1 MKIRVETK
9 LEGVIEKEVN
19 IPGEEEGLTW
29 VEITREFIDVL
40 RGLGYIIPEDFENY
54 LNEK

>member
-9 LEGVIEKEVN
+9 LEGIIEKEVN

-40 RGLGYIIPEDFENY
+40 RGLGYIIPEDFEDY
-54 LNEK
+54 LNKK

>member
-29 VEITREFIDVL
+29 FEITKEFINVL
-40 RGLGYIIPEDFENY
+40 RGLGYMIPEDLEDY
-54 LNEK
+54 LDKI